1 MSEIDGSRISK
12 ITFTFLNIG
21 AIATDAELHRDRIS
35 FLTKD
40 VDKRVIEAT
49 NVSNP
54 TLGCSRKV
62 VVRNRP
68 EAILVFWMLQEQVF
82 GCIRLVR
89 PVGFS
94 LQELISRNT

>member
-21 AIATDAELHRDRIS
+21 AIATDAEFHRDRIS

-49 NVSNP
+49 NVSKLA
-54 TLGCSRKV
+54 LGCSRKV

-82 GCIRLVR
+82 RRIRLVG
-89 PVGFS
+89 PVRFNLGV
-94 LQELISRNT
+94 LMSRNT